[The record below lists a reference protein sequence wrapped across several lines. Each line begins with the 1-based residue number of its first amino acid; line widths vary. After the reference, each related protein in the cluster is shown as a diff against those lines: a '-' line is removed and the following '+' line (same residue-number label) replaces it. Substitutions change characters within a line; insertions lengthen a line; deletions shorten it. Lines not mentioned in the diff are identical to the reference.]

1 MGSER
6 TETAGASSLPTQVCT
21 WTPRESG
28 FDWTGQ
34 ERASQPEWL
43 YCLKGTVAGSR
54 QIIWS
59 GVEGSGLLAVVDFSG
74 DVRER
79 AGKRGLYEGWGR
91 LTELRRA
98 IPVDMILAHPTLA
111 RRFAKPIQSVYR
123 LDRDC
128 AEAIDE
134 LAVGLPPVAGFDEY
148 PAEWKARGGDWGRH
162 SLPPEA
168 LVEALVR
175 DKSHLARKL
184 GFSTK
189 VATQV
194 ILANGKRPDLW
205 CDAGVVGDAKNR
217 VTATWGPEQIEG
229 YISQCDTQWPKA
241 APWRGVLVQ
250 GEPEIAP
257 NARPRL
263 EASKY
268 HDRIE
273 LYSVFKSRFG
283 RATSRRLF

>member
-1 MGSER
+1 MGL
-6 TETAGASSLPTQVCT
+6 ETTGGSGASALPTQVCT
-21 WTPRESG
+21 WTLRESG
-28 FDWTGQ
+28 FDWTGG
-34 ERASQPEWL
+34 EGASEPEWL
-43 YCLKGTVAGSR
+43 YCLKGTVAGDR
-54 QIIWS
+54 QVIWS

-74 DVRER
+74 DRRER
-79 AGKRGLYEGWGR
+79 AGKRGRYEGWGR
-91 LTELRRA
+91 VTELRRA
-98 IPVDMILAHPTLA
+98 IPVEVVLAHPILG

-123 LDRDC
+123 LDREC
-128 AEAIDE
+128 AHAIVE
-134 LAVGLPPVAGFDEY
+134 LSGGLPPEACFGEC
-148 PAEWKARGGDWGRH
+148 PAEWKERGGDWGRH

-168 LVEALVR
+168 IVEELVR
-175 DKSHLARKL
+175 DRSRLARKL

-250 GEPEIAP
+250 GEPEMAP
-257 NARPRL
+257 NARARL
-263 EASKY
+263 EASAY
-268 HDRIE
+268 RDRIE
-273 LYSVFKSRFG
+273 VWSVFKGRFG

>member
-6 TETAGASSLPTQVCT
+6 TGTASALGLPTQVCT

-28 FDWTGQ
+28 FDWTGAKGAC
-34 ERASQPEWL
+34 EPEWL
-43 YCLKGTVAGSR
+43 YCLKGTAAGTR
-54 QIIWS
+54 QIVWS

-79 AGKRGLYEGWGR
+79 AGKPGRYEGWGR
-91 LTELRRA
+91 LTEFRRA
-98 IPVDMILAHPTLA
+98 VPVEVVLAHPTLA
-111 RRFAKPIQSVYR
+111 RRFAASIQSVYR
-123 LDRDC
+123 LDHEY
-128 AEAIDE
+128 AQAIDE
-134 LAVGLPPVAGFDEY
+134 LSGGLPRRADFAEC
-148 PAEWKARGGDWGRH
+148 PAEWKERGGDWGRR

-168 LVEALVR
+168 IVEALVR
-175 DKSHLARKL
+175 DKARLARKL

-217 VTATWGPEQIEG
+217 VTATWGPAQIEG
-229 YISQCDTQWPKA
+229 YLTQCDKQWPKV

-250 GEPEIAP
+250 GEPELAP
-257 NARPRL
+257 SARVRL
-263 EASKY
+263 DASEY
-268 HDRIE
+268 RDQIE
-273 LYSVFKSRFG
+273 VWSVFRSRFG
-283 RATSRRLF
+283 RTTSRHLF